1 MVHSFVFTLVR
12 YKVLALLII
21 SCAFV
26 IISFSRQ
33 DWMRE
38 ELRMKWGPLKGM
50 IKARNATEMIPATV
64 TGGIDPNIYIDMI
77 PDDAT
82 SNIMIHFG
90 LKKTC
95 IKVTEEG
102 FGNPWQLAMPV
113 VSWCFDN
120 KVFTNPEDYQLPKGT
135 SKFSQYLKDEIKGT
149 GRFLNLLVKY
159 LKIRFLNFC

>member
-21 SCAFV
+21 SCAF
-26 IISFSRQ
+26 IIIAFSRQ

-38 ELRMKWGPLKGM
+38 ELRMKWGPLKGI
-50 IKARNATEMIPATV
+50 IKARNGTGMIPATA
-64 TGGIDPNIYIDMI
+64 TGGMDLNTLMVMI

-90 LKKTC
+90 LEKTC

-102 FGNPWQLAMPV
+102 FGNPLQLAMPA

-120 KVFTNPEDYQLPKGT
+120 KVFTNPEDYQIPKGT
-135 SKFSQYLKDEIKGT
+135 TNFSYLEDEINGNAN
-149 GRFLNLLVKY
+149 FLLFKTM
-159 LKIRFLNFC
+159 